1 VFLVLLGMGMPTP
14 AVYIM
19 GAALLAPVLRGA
31 FGLPEMQVH
40 LFMLYFACLSA
51 ITPPVAV
58 ANFAAGAIAGVNPMA
73 LGPYAVKLAIGG
85 FILPFYFLFNPGLNM
100 QGSAFYI
107 LECLV
112 FAVAMCTFASF
123 AMQGYLGLRSIAWP
137 LRFLLFGCAIAT
149 VSPRFDITL
158 AATLFGSAILAF
170 VYLRGRP
177 TQVDVSA

>member
-1 VFLVLLGMGMPTP
+1 
-14 AVYIM
+14 
-19 GAALLAPVLRGA
+19 
-31 FGLPEMQVH
+31 MQVH

-100 QGSAFYI
+100 QGGPLYI
-107 LECLV
+107 LECVL
-112 FAVAMCTFASF
+112 FAIAMCTFASF
-123 AMQGYLGLRSIAWP
+123 ALQGFMGLRHIPWP
-137 LRFLLFGCAIAT
+137 IRLVLLLCAIAT

-158 AATLFGSAILAF
+158 AATLVGASALGF
-170 VYLRGRP
+170 VQLRRRP
-177 TQVDVSA
+177 AKVDVSA